1 MDMVLGNG
9 GLLTG
14 KTLAKELEESLKNPG
29 QTKVAAIAAGTAT
42 GAAGLV
48 TGGGDTV
55 EISDEARRQLAR
67 STTTEG
73 DSAAAKAGQSTV
85 SAQVG
90 GAGAEKTEEQT
101 AADTAKED
109 LAKQIREVQ
118 KKLEDAK
125 ARLAEAMASAGAPNG
140 AASAQSTQKAS
151 VFSNAGA
158 EGSEASEQSAGS
170 GVADAALSDSSMEVK
185 AIQVEISNLN
195 SQLMTLYKRQQE
207 LSQTGGGGGAVMD
220 GLGTRAGINTPGI
233 GVPGG
238 KGQRMPLNA

>member
-1 MDMVLGNG
+1 MDMVIGNG
-9 GLLTG
+9 SLLTG
-14 KTLAKELEESLKNPG
+14 KTLAEELEESLKNPG
-29 QTKVAAIAAGTAT
+29 QTKVAASAAGTAP

-48 TGGGDTV
+48 TSSGDTV
-55 EISDEARRQLAR
+55 EISDEARRQLAQ
-67 STTTEG
+67 STTAEG
-73 DSAAAKAGQSTV
+73 GSDAAKAGQSTV

-109 LAKQIREVQ
+109 LVKQIREVQ

-125 ARLAEAMASAGAPNG
+125 ARLAEAMSSTG
-140 AASAQSTQKAS
+140 AQSAS
-151 VFSNAGA
+151 VSSDTTA
-158 EGSEASEQSAGS
+158 EGSEAPEQS
-170 GVADAALSDSSMEVK
+170 ADAALSDGSMDAK

-195 SQLMTLYKRQQE
+195 SQLMTLQKRQQE
-207 LSQTGGGGGAVMD
+207 LSQGGAGGGGAVVD

-238 KGQRMPLNA
+238 KGQRMPINA